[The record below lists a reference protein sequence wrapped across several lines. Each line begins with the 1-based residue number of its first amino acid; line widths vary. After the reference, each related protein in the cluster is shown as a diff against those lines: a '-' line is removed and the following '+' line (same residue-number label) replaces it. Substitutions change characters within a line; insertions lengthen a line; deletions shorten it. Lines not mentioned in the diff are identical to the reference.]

1 MLLKRISAML
11 LAGCMAWTLA
21 GCGTASTS
29 IDGSAGSGQ
38 HTETPTLE
46 QIYAANTL
54 EKYEADEI
62 QPSFSTCLRVGAEK
76 KESNAL
82 LTLYYDD
89 VLGTICRY
97 RKTETGMLFK
107 YYFQHEGQDFYTYA
121 EANEDGSIKDQ
132 ALVIQAKAAAKK
144 ENSPSYA
151 EQLFE
156 EYGFGSYNS
165 KETITSLRDCGET
178 YHIVTDVSALSGTK
192 NNGKTYTYTTQEYDV
207 EKETL
212 RILDI
217 FRTYTVKDA
226 NGEEKTCTMSRSMT
240 YSSDEIV
247 KPADFIEEQL
257 VAPAW
262 TRTITLVSDRGEQSI
277 SVPNGI
283 PVLVDVPNG
292 YTAYTD
298 SSYTQKYTKDTPN
311 ADKTYPNRTIY
322 LSK

>member
-21 GCGTASTS
+21 GCGTAST
-29 IDGSAGSGQ
+29 DGSADSRQ
-38 HTETPTLE
+38 RTETPTLE

-54 EKYEADEI
+54 ETYETDNI

-82 LTLYYDD
+82 LTLYYDN
-89 VLGTICRY
+89 VLGMICRY

-107 YYFQHEGQDFYTYA
+107 YYFQHDGQDFYTYA

-132 ALVIQAKAAAKK
+132 ALVIQAKVAAKQ
-144 ENSPSYA
+144 ENSCSYA

-156 EYGFGSYNS
+156 EYGFGAYNS
-165 KETITSLRDCGET
+165 KEAIISLRDCGET
-178 YHIVTDVSALSGTK
+178 YHIVTDISALSGK
-192 NNGKTYTYTTQEYDV
+192 EDSGKTYTYTTQEYDV

-212 RILDI
+212 RILNV
-217 FRTYTVKDA
+217 FRTYTVKNT

-240 YSSDEIV
+240 YSSDGVV

-257 VAPAW
+257 IAPAW
-262 TRTITLVSDRGEQSI
+262 TRTITLVSDNGKQTI
-277 SVPNGI
+277 SVPNDI
-283 PVLVDVPNG
+283 PVLVDAPDG
-292 YTAYTD
+292 YTAYID
-298 SSYTQKYTKDTPN
+298 NSYTQKYTKDTPST
-311 ADKTYPNRTIY
+311 DKTYPDRTIY

>member
-1 MLLKRISAML
+1 MLLKRISAIL

-21 GCGTASTS
+21 GCGTSST
-29 IDGSAGSGQ
+29 DGSTGSGQ
-38 HTETPTLE
+38 RTETPTLE

-54 EKYEADEI
+54 EKYEADKI
-62 QPSFSTCLRVGAEK
+62 QPSFSTCLRVGEEK

-89 VLGTICRY
+89 ALGTICRY

-107 YYFQHEGQDFYTYA
+107 YYFQHDGQDFYTYA
-121 EANEDGSIKDQ
+121 EANKDGSIKKK
-132 ALVIQAKAAAKK
+132 ALVIQAETASKQAD
-144 ENSPSYA
+144 SPSYA
-151 EQLFE
+151 ERLFE
-156 EYGFGSYNS
+156 EYGFGSYND
-165 KETITSLRDCGET
+165 KETITSIRDCGET
-178 YHIVTDVSALSGTK
+178 YHIVTDISALSGTE

-226 NGEEKTCTMSRSMT
+226 NGEQKTCNMSRSMT
-240 YSSDEIV
+240 YSGDEV
-247 KPADFIEEQL
+247 VRPADFIEESL
-257 VAPAW
+257 IAPAW
-262 TRTITLVSDRGEQSI
+262 TRTITLASDGGTQHI

-283 PVLVDVPNG
+283 PVLVDAPNG

-298 SSYTQKYTKDTPN
+298 SACTQKYTKDTPN
-311 ADKTYPNRTIY
+311 ADKTYPDRTIY

>member
-21 GCGTASTS
+21 GCGTAST
-29 IDGSAGSGQ
+29 DGSAGSGQ
-38 HTETPTLE
+38 RTEKPTLE

-54 EKYEADEI
+54 EKYETDNI
-62 QPSFSTCLRVGAEK
+62 QPSFSTCLRVGEEK

-121 EANEDGSIKDQ
+121 EANKDGSIKKK
-132 ALVIQAKAAAKK
+132 ALVIQASEQKK
-144 ENSPSYA
+144 QTSYA
-151 EQLFE
+151 EQLIE
-156 EYGFGSYNS
+156 EYGFGSYNN

-178 YHIVTDVSALSGTK
+178 YHIVTDISALSGTK

-217 FRTYTVKDA
+217 FRTYTVKDT
-226 NGEEKTCTMSRSMT
+226 NGKEKTCNMSRSMT
-240 YSSDEIV
+240 YSSDEMV
-247 KPADFIEEQL
+247 KPAEFIEKSL
-257 VAPAW
+257 ITPAW
-262 TRTITLVSDRGEQSI
+262 TRTITLVSDSGEQTI
-277 SVPNGI
+277 AVPNGI
-283 PVLVDVPNG
+283 PVLVDAPDG
-292 YTAYTD
+292 YTAYAD

-311 ADKTYPNRTIY
+311 TDKTYPNRTIY

>member
-21 GCGTASTS
+21 GCGSSST
-29 IDGSAGSGQ
+29 DGSAGSGQ
-38 HTETPTLE
+38 RTETPTLE

-54 EKYEADEI
+54 ETYEADHI
-62 QPSFSTCLRVGAEK
+62 QPSFSTCLRVGKEK

-107 YYFQHEGQDFYTYA
+107 YYFQHDGQDFYTYA
-121 EANEDGSIKDQ
+121 EANKDGSIKKK
-132 ALVIQAKAAAKK
+132 ALVIQAKAAAKQ
-144 ENSPSYA
+144 ENSPLYA

-156 EYGFGSYNS
+156 EYGFGSYNN
-165 KETITSLRDCGET
+165 KETVTSLRDCGET
-178 YHIVTDVSALSGTK
+178 YHIVTDISALSGTK
-192 NNGKTYTYTTQEYDV
+192 DNGKTYTYTTQEYDV

-217 FRTYTVKDA
+217 FRTYTVKNA

-240 YSSDEIV
+240 YSSDEMV
-247 KPADFIEEQL
+247 KPAEFIEKSL
-257 VAPAW
+257 IKPAW
-262 TRTITLVSDRGEQSI
+262 SRTITLVSDSGEQTI

-283 PVLVDVPNG
+283 PVLIDVPDG

-298 SSYTQKYTKDTPN
+298 SSYTQKYTKDTPD

>member
-21 GCGTASTS
+21 GCGTAST
-29 IDGSAGSGQ
+29 DGSAGSGQ
-38 HTETPTLE
+38 QTETPTLE
-46 QIYAANTL
+46 QIYAVNTL
-54 EKYEADEI
+54 ETYEADNI
-62 QPSFSTCLRVGAEK
+62 QPSFSTCMRVGKEK

-107 YYFQHEGQDFYTYA
+107 YYFQHDGQDFYTYA
-121 EANEDGSIKDQ
+121 EANKDGSIKKK
-132 ALVIQAKAAAKK
+132 ALVIQAKAAAKQ

-156 EYGFGSYNS
+156 EYGFGSYNN

-178 YHIVTDVSALSGTK
+178 YHIVTDISALSGTEG
-192 NNGKTYTYTTQEYDV
+192 NGKTYAYTTQEYDV

-217 FRTYTVKDA
+217 FRTYTIKDA

-240 YSSDEIV
+240 YSSDEMV
-247 KPADFIEEQL
+247 KPAEFIEKSL
-257 VAPAW
+257 ITPAW
-262 TRTITLVSDRGEQSI
+262 SRTITLVSDSGEQTI

-283 PVLVDVPNG
+283 PVLVDAPSG

-311 ADKTYPNRTIY
+311 ADKTYPDRTIY

>member
-21 GCGTASTS
+21 GCGTAST
-29 IDGSAGSGQ
+29 DGSAGSGQ
-38 HTETPTLE
+38 RTETPTLE

-54 EKYEADEI
+54 ETYEADNI
-62 QPSFSTCLRVGAEK
+62 QPSFSTCLRVGEEK

-107 YYFQHEGQDFYTYA
+107 YYFQHDGQDFYTYA
-121 EANEDGSIKDQ
+121 EANKDGSIKKK
-132 ALVIQAKAAAKK
+132 ALVIQAKAAAKQ

-156 EYGFGSYNS
+156 EYGFGSYNN
-165 KETITSLRDCGET
+165 KETVTSLRDCGET
-178 YHIVTDVSALSGTK
+178 YHIVTDISALSGTED
-192 NNGKTYTYTTQEYDV
+192 NGKTYTYTTQEYDV

-217 FRTYTVKDA
+217 FRTYTVKEAD
-226 NGEEKTCTMSRSMT
+226 GEEKTCTMSRSMT
-240 YSSDEIV
+240 YSSDEMV
-247 KPADFIEEQL
+247 KPAEFIEKSL
-257 VAPAW
+257 IVPAW
-262 TRTITLVSDRGEQSI
+262 SRTITLVSDSGEQKI

-283 PVLVDVPNG
+283 PVLVDAPDG

-298 SSYTQKYTKDTPN
+298 SSYTQKYTKDMPD

>member
-21 GCGTASTS
+21 GCGTAST
-29 IDGSAGSGQ
+29 DGGAGSGQ
-38 HTETPTLE
+38 RTETPTLE

-62 QPSFSTCLRVGAEK
+62 QPSFSTCLRVGEEK

-121 EANEDGSIKDQ
+121 EANKDGSIKKK
-132 ALVIQAKAAAKK
+132 ALVIQATEQKK
-144 ENSPSYA
+144 QTSYA

-156 EYGFGSYNS
+156 EYGFGSYNN
-165 KETITSLRDCGET
+165 KETITSVRDCGET
-178 YHIVTDVSALSGTK
+178 YHIVTDISALSGTK

-217 FRTYTVKDA
+217 FRTYTVENAD
-226 NGEEKTCTMSRSMT
+226 GEQQTCNMSRSMT
-240 YSSDEIV
+240 YNSDEVV
-247 KPADFIEEQL
+247 KPAEFIETSL
-257 VAPAW
+257 IKPAW
-262 TRTITLVSDRGEQSI
+262 TRTMTLVSDSGEQKV
-277 SVPNGI
+277 SVPDGI
-283 PVLVDVPNG
+283 PVLVEAPDG

-298 SSYTQKYTKDTPN
+298 SACTQKYTKDTPN

-322 LSK
+322 LSE

>member
-21 GCGTASTS
+21 GCGTAST
-29 IDGSAGSGQ
+29 DGSAGSGQ
-38 HTETPTLE
+38 RTETPTLE

-54 EKYEADEI
+54 ETYETDNI

-107 YYFQHEGQDFYTYA
+107 YYFQHDGQNFYTYA

-132 ALVIQAKAAAKK
+132 ALVIQAKAAAKQ
-144 ENSPSYA
+144 ENDPSYA

-156 EYGFGSYNS
+156 EYGFGSYNN

-178 YHIVTDVSALSGTK
+178 YHIVTDISSLSGTED
-192 NNGKTYTYTTQEYDV
+192 NGKTYTYTTQEYDV
-207 EKETL
+207 EKKTL

-226 NGEEKTCTMSRSMT
+226 NGEEKTCNMSRSMT
-240 YSSDEIV
+240 YSSDGV
-247 KPADFIEEQL
+247 VRPADFIEEQL
-257 VAPAW
+257 IAPAW
-262 TRTITLVSDRGEQSI
+262 TRTITLVSDSGKQTI

-283 PVLVDVPNG
+283 PVLVDAPDG

-298 SSYTQKYTKDTPN
+298 SSYMQKYTKDTPST
-311 ADKTYPNRTIY
+311 DKTYPDRTIY